1 MSWLKNVKV
10 TGKLI
15 ILVAV
20 AVASLAIVG
29 IVGAR
34 ALSTTEADLRGL
46 YGENMQSVRYLY
58 DCSIAVR
65 AIQARVLENNML
77 MDAEQINVEQ
87 LQKNNDAIEE
97 YKKDYG
103 KAWSAYIEI
112 SGGKDARAQETD
124 AKWQEFQQVLDTMN
138 HLVQTGQKKEAAA
151 LYGAKAI
158 PTVVAWDD
166 DIIAMRAD
174 ANDGASVIATST
186 DRYVSAA
193 VWIMAV
199 VALIAIVL
207 MIFVSYFIVGGIRT
221 PLAKMVHVC
230 GAYAKGDFRQTNLN
244 VQRRDEFGD
253 VNRALVEVRKTL
265 GGVFT
270 ETAKGASELA
280 ASSEELTASS
290 QQTAHA
296 AQQVAGS
303 IIAATKATGAQHDSI
318 QDGMTATGRV
328 ADAVCSLRE
337 EAGKVSQ
344 HADNASGKAIEGA
357 KAIEDSV
364 RRINE
369 VASMV
374 ADSTLVV
381 DKLGQSSQQI
391 GQIVETIAGISEQT
405 NLLALN
411 AAIEAAR
418 AGEAGRGFSV
428 VAEEVRKL
436 AEQSQTAAGQI
447 ATLITSIQ
455 QETARAVSS
464 MKEGNAAVASGA
476 SSVASL
482 SDTFH
487 QIQDHV
493 ESVSSE
499 VRGME
504 TSIVGISDEMTG
516 IAQKMEHIQQEGTRI
531 ASEMQSVSGA
541 TEEQS
546 AASEEIAS
554 ASASLASHAQKMQEG
569 VTHFKY

>member
-124 AKWQEFQQVLDTMN
+124 TKWQEFQQVLDTMN
-138 HLVQTGQKKEAAA
+138 HLVQTGQQKEAAA

-158 PTVVAWDD
+158 PIVVAWDD

-270 ETAKGASELA
+270 ETAKDASELA

-303 IIAATKATGAQHDSI
+303 ITAATEATGAQHDSI

-328 ADAVCSLRE
+328 AEAVRSLHE

-344 HADNASGKAIEGA
+344 HADNASG

-374 ADSTLVV
+374 ADSTSVV

-391 GQIVETIAGISEQT
+391 GQIVETIAGISDQT

-487 QIQDHV
+487 QIQDYV

-504 TSIVGISDEMTG
+504 TSISGISDEMTG